1 MGNQRREG
9 IPERFG
15 NLVTDRSLGLA
26 ERGTSKCLATERSR
40 AVRRRDPGKP
50 TVARKAELSVLAD
63 APPFPRIAPSGG
75 RETGASRKRQS
86 PVDSAG
92 FLERRADRENPGE
105 RRKTPVPVRTELRIR
120 SPR

>member
-63 APPFPRIAPSGG
+63 APTIPTNRS
-75 RETGASRKRQS
+75 
-86 PVDSAG
+86 
-92 FLERRADRENPGE
+92 ERRQGNGRVEKTPEPRGFCGVSREAGGPENPGE

>member
-1 MGNQRREG
+1 MGPGHGSLSWPSRERYVKV
-9 IPERFG
+9 P
-15 NLVTDRSLGLA
+15 
-26 ERGTSKCLATERSR
+26 CERSR

-105 RRKTPVPVRTELRIR
+105 RRKTPVPVRTEL
-120 SPR
+120 

>member
-1 MGNQRREG
+1 MGSTLSLMAPALIDSAAHWNSDTG
-9 IPERFG
+9 ALF
-15 NLVTDRSLGLA
+15 VYRSVKNSVVFLIGFLA
-26 ERGTSKCLATERSR
+26 CIIGTY
-40 AVRRRDPGKP
+40 
-50 TVARKAELSVLAD
+50 
-63 APPFPRIAPSGG
+63 INPSGG